1 MSIYLNLIDSI
12 KLNFHTAPF
21 VSICISFCFGVF
33 SGFNLLTFNQNLIIL
48 VFTFLFSIFAFTLL
62 KNIKLIP
69 FISTSLIFF
78 SLGSLYVSE
87 QNIVGVRSNF
97 NHSYTIGNSY
107 IINVKEVGKKQSAWK
122 KVIGTISHLK
132 KGKTIIECDEDI
144 VLFIQTKDDT
154 IQIGDRLTLNSELTK
169 IKNKGNPGEFD
180 SEYFWK
186 NKGITKIGF
195 VSNQAYIKLGNSITW
210 FEKWSNKS
218 RDYLGNILSKHFEGQ
233 ELAVAQ
239 ALILGDR
246 SFLDS
251 ETTSAFG
258 NSGAMH
264 VLAVSGLHIG
274 IILQLILYLLK
285 AFSKLLTRKRA
296 LFVALL
302 FIWIYTIISG
312 LSASV
317 LRATFMFS
325 VLAVS
330 QMYGKNYNPLNGLFF
345 TGFVLLLF
353 NPLFLFDIGFQL
365 SFLAMIGIFWFYK
378 PISKSW
384 YVKNKWLRKIWEGT
398 AVGLAAQLLTVPL
411 TLYYFHQFPNY
422 FILTNIGLML
432 STGLILG
439 FGMFIFGFYW
449 VKFIGKFSVF
459 LLTIV
464 LTFTLYFVQF
474 IDGLPGSISTGFVL
488 SWQIVIV
495 SYLIIISFYLFKNS
509 SSKIKISLFIVSF
522 ILTSI
527 IIFQRFNQLN
537 TNEICFFNHS
547 KLTFT
552 IKQGNQIY
560 CFYDGDTTD
569 LKKIDFFIK
578 SYQKIYPGE
587 IKYLTIKEKD
597 WKIKSNTL
605 NVEIKKLKMG
615 RSIKL
620 NDRSFYVKR
629 NEKDTAI
636 IDGSKTLLMPW
647 LENGNSCE
655 YSLNKGGIQFSF

>member
-1 MSIYLNLIDSI
+1 M
-12 KLNFHTAPF
+12 
-21 VSICISFCFGVF
+21 
-33 SGFNLLTFNQNLIIL
+33 
-48 VFTFLFSIFAFTLL
+48 
-62 KNIKLIP
+62 
-69 FISTSLIFF
+69 
-78 SLGSLYVSE
+78 
-87 QNIVGVRSNF
+87 
-97 NHSYTIGNSY
+97 NS
-107 IINVKEVGKKQSAWK
+107 A
-122 KVIGTISHLK
+122 
-132 KGKTIIECDEDI
+132 
-144 VLFIQTKDDT
+144 
-154 IQIGDRLTLNSELTK
+154 LTK
-169 IKNKGNPGEFD
+169 IKNKGNPGEFN

-195 VSNQAYIKLGNSITW
+195 VSNQAYIKLGNSISW

-218 RDYLGNILSKHFEGQ
+218 RDYLGNILSKHFKGQ

-285 AFSKLLTRKRA
+285 GFSQLLTRKRA
-296 LFVALL
+296 LFIALL

-317 LRATFMFS
+317 LRATFMFT
-325 VLAVS
+325 VLTVS
-330 QMYGKNYNPLNGLFF
+330 QMFGKNYNPLNGLFF

-398 AVGLAAQLLTVPL
+398 AVGLAAQLLTAPL

-449 VKFIGKFSVF
+449 VKFIGKLSVF

-474 IDGLPGSISTGFVL
+474 IDGLPGSIATGFVL
-488 SWQIVIV
+488 NWQIVII
-495 SYLIIISFYLFKNS
+495 SYLIIISFYLFKNN
-509 SSKIKISLFIVSF
+509 SSKIKICLYLLSF
-522 ILTSI
+522 ILISI
-527 IIFQRFNQLN
+527 VIFQRFNKLDR
-537 TNEICFFNHS
+537 NEICFFNHS

-552 IKQGNQIY
+552 LKQGNQIY
-560 CFYDGDTTD
+560 CFYDGDSTD
-569 LKKIDFFIK
+569 LKKIKFTILA
-578 SYQKIYPGE
+578 YQKLYPGNLHYFSM
-587 IKYLTIKEKD
+587 KDRD
-597 WKIKSNTL
+597 WKLRTKNLISN
-605 NVEIKKLKMG
+605 VKKLKQG
-615 RSIKL
+615 RLISINNHSYYIKRYE
-620 NDRSFYVKR
+620 NDTTHIQNAK
-629 NEKDTAI
+629 I
-636 IDGSKTLLMPW
+636 ILMPW
-647 LENGNSCE
+647 LEKGNSSE
-655 YSLNKGGIQFSF
+655 YLLKNGGIQFSF